1 MKKLLLILLCLPMI
15 FSCGDKEDNEIG
27 RYDFE
32 VIEMMDASFFEAIQ
46 EAGDISPSIVAG
58 GLMEEGSIMHI
69 IFRCDTKTGEI
80 KYFDLLGNEIE
91 KEEISKYKP
100 VINPL

>member
-1 MKKLLLILLCLPMI
+1 MKKLLLLLLCVPLM
-15 FSCGDKEDNEIG
+15 FSCGEKEIG

-32 VIEMMDASFFEAIQ
+32 IIEMIDMSFVEEI
-46 EAGDISPSIVAG
+46 ESSNSISPRMYGDAIKAG
-58 GLMEEGSIMHI
+58 IKHI
-69 IFRCDTKTGEI
+69 ICRFDTKTGEI

-100 VINPL
+100 LIIP